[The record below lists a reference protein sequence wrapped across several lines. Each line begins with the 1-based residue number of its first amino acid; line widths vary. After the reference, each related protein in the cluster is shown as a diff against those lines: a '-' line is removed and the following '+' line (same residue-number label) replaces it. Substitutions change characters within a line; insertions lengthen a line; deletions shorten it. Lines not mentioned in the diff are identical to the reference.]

1 MDIILLES
9 SLELVP
15 PEIRDHPSVVKNAE
29 RQGKDP
35 SHVLLDVSLHYHA
48 MRNLPHKEKRGRP
61 DIVHT
66 ALLVTLTDP
75 DFRGNLYIHTL
86 DSKVIRVSRE
96 MRPPKNYSR
105 FVGLMEQLLV
115 YGKVPLKDEPL
126 MEITSLSLSDLVRDR
141 GLILLDERG
150 TRVARTALCD
160 RNEFI
165 GIGAFP
171 HGDFSIETKTLSKG
185 SFSISQNVLETQN
198 VLCRLISACIHD

>member
-15 PEIRDHPSVVKNAE
+15 PQIRNHPSVVKNAE

-35 SHVLLDVSLHYHA
+35 SQVLLDISLHYHA
-48 MRNLPHKEKRGRP
+48 MRNLPNREKRGRP

-66 ALLVTLTDP
+66 ALLVVLTDP
-75 DFRGNLYIHTL
+75 EFEGNLYIHTL
-86 DSKVIRVSRE
+86 DSRIIKVSRE
-96 MRPPKNYSR
+96 MRPPKNYAR

-115 YGKVPLKDEPL
+115 HGRVPLDGAPL
-126 MEITSLSLSDLVRDR
+126 MEVTSLSLRELIEER

-150 TRVARTALCD
+150 TKVSRSSLCE
-160 RNEFI
+160 RKEYI

-171 HGDFSIETKTLSKG
+171 HGDFSPEIRTLSKQI
-185 SFSISQNVLETQN
+185 FSISDHVLETQN
-198 VLCRLISACIHD
+198 VLCRLISSCIQD